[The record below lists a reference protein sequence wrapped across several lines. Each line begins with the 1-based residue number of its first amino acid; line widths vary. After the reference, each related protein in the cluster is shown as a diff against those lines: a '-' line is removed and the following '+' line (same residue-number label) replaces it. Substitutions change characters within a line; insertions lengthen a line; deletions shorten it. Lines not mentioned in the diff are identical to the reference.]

1 LLLFSEFSLILLL
14 LVFHNNIF
22 HSGYEKYPAD
32 GGIGLGMISEER
44 DSKIENGVDLM
55 QALANAEQEIDKRVF
70 GIYINELGD
79 IFKDYALVLGGIDY

>member
-1 LLLFSEFSLILLL
+1 MCFI
-14 LVFHNNIF
+14 HNNIF
-22 HSGYEKYPAD
+22 HSGYDKYPAD